1 MATIDSLKE
10 ILNENLD
17 IEPEKVVESAT
28 FDELGIDSL
37 DMAEL
42 ICDIEERL
50 DVEFGEPEGLE
61 TVGSLVEY
69 IDSLKPT
76 LPHIMRLRSGGGI
89 ASGGPL
95 PPSFC
100 RRRRLLS
107 SVCKEAALFD
117 RNARVAKCAK

>member
-42 ICDIEERL
+42 ICAIEERL

-69 IDSLKPT
+69 IDSL
-76 LPHIMRLRSGGGI
+76 
-89 ASGGPL
+89 
-95 PPSFC
+95 
-100 RRRRLLS
+100 
-107 SVCKEAALFD
+107 
-117 RNARVAKCAK
+117 

>member
-37 DMAEL
+37 DMSEL

-50 DVEFGEPEGLE
+50 DVEFGEPEDLE

-69 IDSLKPT
+69 IDSL
-76 LPHIMRLRSGGGI
+76 
-89 ASGGPL
+89 
-95 PPSFC
+95 
-100 RRRRLLS
+100 
-107 SVCKEAALFD
+107 
-117 RNARVAKCAK
+117 

>member
-28 FDELGIDSL
+28 FDELCIDSL

-69 IDSLKPT
+69 IDSL
-76 LPHIMRLRSGGGI
+76 
-89 ASGGPL
+89 
-95 PPSFC
+95 
-100 RRRRLLS
+100 
-107 SVCKEAALFD
+107 
-117 RNARVAKCAK
+117 

>member
-42 ICDIEERL
+42 ICD
-50 DVEFGEPEGLE
+50 
-61 TVGSLVEY
+61 
-69 IDSLKPT
+69 
-76 LPHIMRLRSGGGI
+76 
-89 ASGGPL
+89 
-95 PPSFC
+95 
-100 RRRRLLS
+100 RR
-107 SVCKEAALFD
+107 
-117 RNARVAKCAK
+117 

>member
-42 ICDIEERL
+42 ICGIEERL

-69 IDSLKPT
+69 IDSL
-76 LPHIMRLRSGGGI
+76 
-89 ASGGPL
+89 
-95 PPSFC
+95 
-100 RRRRLLS
+100 
-107 SVCKEAALFD
+107 
-117 RNARVAKCAK
+117 

>member
-42 ICDIEERL
+42 CNRCCRISCGCVR
-50 DVEFGEPEGLE
+50 EGHC
-61 TVGSLVEY
+61 
-69 IDSLKPT
+69 PW
-76 LPHIMRLRSGGGI
+76 R
-89 ASGGPL
+89 PL
-95 PPSFC
+95 PPSLC

-107 SVCKEAALFD
+107 SACKEAAFFD

>member
-28 FDELGIDSL
+28 FDELGIVSL

-69 IDSLKPT
+69 IDSL
-76 LPHIMRLRSGGGI
+76 
-89 ASGGPL
+89 
-95 PPSFC
+95 
-100 RRRRLLS
+100 
-107 SVCKEAALFD
+107 
-117 RNARVAKCAK
+117 

>member
-42 ICDIEERL
+42 ICYIEERL

-69 IDSLKPT
+69 IDSL
-76 LPHIMRLRSGGGI
+76 
-89 ASGGPL
+89 
-95 PPSFC
+95 
-100 RRRRLLS
+100 
-107 SVCKEAALFD
+107 
-117 RNARVAKCAK
+117 

>member
-50 DVEFGEPEGLE
+50 DVSSVSPRVWKLLALWWSTSILCSRCCRILCGCVREGHC
-61 TVGSLVEY
+61 
-69 IDSLKPT
+69 PW
-76 LPHIMRLRSGGGI
+76 R
-89 ASGGPL
+89 PL
-95 PPSFC
+95 PPSPC

-107 SVCKEAALFD
+107 SACKEAAFFD

>member
-50 DVEFGEPEGLE
+50 DVEFGEPAGLE

-69 IDSLKPT
+69 IDSL
-76 LPHIMRLRSGGGI
+76 
-89 ASGGPL
+89 
-95 PPSFC
+95 
-100 RRRRLLS
+100 
-107 SVCKEAALFD
+107 
-117 RNARVAKCAK
+117 

>member
-17 IEPEKVVESAT
+17 IEPE
-28 FDELGIDSL
+28 
-37 DMAEL
+37 MAEL

-69 IDSLKPT
+69 IDSL
-76 LPHIMRLRSGGGI
+76 
-89 ASGGPL
+89 
-95 PPSFC
+95 
-100 RRRRLLS
+100 
-107 SVCKEAALFD
+107 
-117 RNARVAKCAK
+117 

>member
-28 FDELGIDSL
+28 FDELSIDSL

-69 IDSLKPT
+69 IDSL
-76 LPHIMRLRSGGGI
+76 
-89 ASGGPL
+89 
-95 PPSFC
+95 
-100 RRRRLLS
+100 
-107 SVCKEAALFD
+107 
-117 RNARVAKCAK
+117 

>member
-28 FDELGIDSL
+28 FDELDIDSL

-69 IDSLKPT
+69 IDSL
-76 LPHIMRLRSGGGI
+76 
-89 ASGGPL
+89 
-95 PPSFC
+95 
-100 RRRRLLS
+100 
-107 SVCKEAALFD
+107 
-117 RNARVAKCAK
+117 